1 MIAAAKP
8 SSVVPFTHEQVVRVM
23 WGIGLCIFLS
33 ALDQTIVVPS
43 VPAMAAELTGLGQLA
58 WIVSVYLLTSTAAT
72 PILGKLSDLYGR
84 RATMLGSL
92 AIFTAASVLCAISTT
107 LPQMVLFRGVQ
118 GIGGAGL
125 IAMAHA
131 TMADVAAPRER
142 GRYQVYLSGTWGAAS
157 IVGPTLGGYL
167 TDHLSWRAIFWIN
180 LPLGL
185 LALVLT
191 QRTLA
196 ILPRRVQQSAAI
208 DLPGAVLLIA
218 AVTAGLLVLGWGGN
232 AYAWTSP
239 TILSLGAAA
248 AICLTLLTIVER
260 TRPEPLLPGRLFVNP
275 VVRSGFALSF
285 CNAICMMGTT
295 FLLPLYFQFLRGADA
310 SSSGVRLMPFLLAFV
325 VLSYVGGRLARR
337 VGRTKWLMAL
347 ASAITGAGLALMA
360 TTDERTGVALSTFYI
375 VIVGGGI
382 GLIQPCITMTVQN
395 AVEIRDLGIATSG
408 TLLFRMI
415 GGAFGATLVGTMV
428 VTGFNAGMQAL
439 GVSSDAT
446 LTTIRAARDHFGG
459 IAGLPP
465 GAIEQV
471 LDSSFHL
478 AFLGCAA
485 AAALGL
491 LIALAAKD
499 PVLRTTVHSTP
510 DTGETA

>member
-1 MIAAAKP
+1 MIAAARP
-8 SSVVPFTHEQVVRVM
+8 TPAVLFTHAQIVRVM

-43 VPAMAAELTGLGQLA
+43 VPAMAADLSGFGQLA

-84 RATMLGSL
+84 RATMLTSI
-92 AIFTAASVLCAISTT
+92 AIFTAASVLCAFSAT
-107 LPQMVLFRGVQ
+107 LPEMVLSRGLQ

-131 TMADVAAPRER
+131 TMADVASPRER

-185 LALVLT
+185 LAFALT
-191 QRTLA
+191 LQTLA
-196 ILPRRVQQSAAI
+196 ILPRRARDSAPI
-208 DLPGAVLLIA
+208 DLPGAVLLVT
-218 AVTAGLLVLGWGGN
+218 AVSAGLLLLGWGGN
-232 AYAWTSP
+232 EYGWTSLM
-239 TILSLGAAA
+239 ILSLGTVATIA
-248 AICLTLLTIVER
+248 LLLLTIVER
-260 TRPEPLLPGRLFVNP
+260 ARPDPLLPGRLFVNP

-285 CNAICMMGTT
+285 CNAVCMMGTT

-310 SSSGVRLMPFLLAFV
+310 SSSGIRLMPFLFAFV

-337 VGRTKWLMAL
+337 LGRTKWLMAV
-347 ASAITGAGLALMA
+347 ASAVTGIGLVLMA
-360 TTDERTGVALSTFYI
+360 TTDETTSVLVSTAYI
-375 VIVGGGI
+375 SVVGGGI

-428 VTGFNAGMQAL
+428 VTMFNAGMERL
-439 GVSSDAT
+439 GVSSGAT
-446 LTTIRAARDHFGG
+446 LATIRAAREHFGG
-459 IAGLPP
+459 AAASSPA
-465 GAIEQV
+465 AIEQV
-471 LDSSFHL
+471 LDISFHF

-485 AAALGL
+485 AAGIGL

-499 PVLRTTVHSTP
+499 PVLRTTVHSTA
-510 DTGETA
+510 DDGETR

>member
-1 MIAAAKP
+1 MIAAAKSP
-8 SSVVPFTHEQVVRVM
+8 TAAPFTHEEIVRVM

-43 VPAMAAELTGLGQLA
+43 VPAMAADLTGFGQLA

-84 RATMLGSL
+84 RATLLASV
-92 AIFTAASVLCAISTT
+92 AIFTAASALCAVSAT
-107 LPQMVLFRGVQ
+107 LPQMVLFRGLQ

-131 TMADVAAPRER
+131 TMADIAAPRER

-185 LALVLT
+185 LAFVLT
-191 QRTLA
+191 QQTLA
-196 ILPRRVQQSAAI
+196 ILPRRPRQSAPI
-208 DLPGAVLLIA
+208 DLPGAIFLIA
-218 AVTAGLLVLGWGGN
+218 AVTAGLLLLGWGGN
-232 AYAWTSP
+232 DYDWTSP
-239 TILSLGAAA
+239 TIIGLGTVA
-248 AICLTLLTIVER
+248 AISLALLTITER
-260 TRPEPLLPGRLFVNP
+260 IVPEPLLPARLFVNP
-275 VVRSGFALSF
+275 VVRSGFALSL

-310 SSSGVRLMPFLLAFV
+310 SSSGIRLMPFLLAFV

-337 VGRTKWLMAL
+337 LGRTKWLMVL
-347 ASAITGAGLALMA
+347 ASAITGIGLALMA
-360 TTDERTGVALSTFYI
+360 TTDETTSIAISSAYI

-415 GGAFGATLVGTMV
+415 GGAFGATLVGTIV
-428 VTGFNAGMQAL
+428 VSRFNTGMERL
-439 GVSSDAT
+439 GISSDAT
-446 LTTIRAARDHFGG
+446 LATIRAARDHFGD
-459 IAGLPP
+459 IADLSPA
-465 GAIEQV
+465 AIEQV

-478 AFLGCAA
+478 AFLGCAT

-499 PVLRTTVHSTP
+499 PVLRTAGHPTP
-510 DTGETA
+510 NSGETA